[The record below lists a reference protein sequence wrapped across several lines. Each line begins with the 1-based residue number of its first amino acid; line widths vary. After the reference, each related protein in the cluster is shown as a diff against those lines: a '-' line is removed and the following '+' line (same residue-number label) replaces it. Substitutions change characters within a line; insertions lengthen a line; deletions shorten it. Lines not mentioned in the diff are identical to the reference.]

1 MASLEFPLDNGAN
14 HTDQHE
20 ANPSSKRRKLHS
32 VRDCASKR
40 KGGEALNALV
50 GPVAFIIE
58 QLEQLLARRDPELAV
73 DVLDVRAGGTLCNL
87 QVAGDDGRGATVR
100 QKHDDLALARRQ
112 AEAVFRPRAQSG
124 GTRRTD
130 RRNDGCSPPELR
142 ARSTLRHRCPRA

>member
-58 QLEQLLARRDPELAV
+58 QLEQLLARRDPELEV
-73 DVLDVRAGGTLCNL
+73 DVLA
-87 QVAGDDGRGATVR
+87 VASHRG
-100 QKHDDLALARRQ
+100 
-112 AEAVFRPRAQSG
+112 F
-124 GTRRTD
+124 
-130 RRNDGCSPPELR
+130 
-142 ARSTLRHRCPRA
+142 RHRQLIGDEA